1 MLSLILKIIN
11 DFLFKYCFSAITSFH
26 FSETAIKWIKEASPY
41 SEMLLK
47 NFLSLNPDDFLNH
60 VFLFANPLNSL
71 SNPEFFPSIK
81 LYSYIFISKIA
92 VLASFLSDFGNCLI
106 CIALL
111 KYNLHIIKFI

>member
-1 MLSLILKIIN
+1 MSLK
-11 DFLFKYCFSAITSFH
+11 F
-26 FSETAIKWIKEASPY
+26 
-41 SEMLLK
+41 
-47 NFLSLNPDDFLNH
+47 FLSLNPGEFLNH

-71 SNPEFFPSIK
+71 SSPEFFPSIK
-81 LYSYIFISKIA
+81 LYNYIFISKIP